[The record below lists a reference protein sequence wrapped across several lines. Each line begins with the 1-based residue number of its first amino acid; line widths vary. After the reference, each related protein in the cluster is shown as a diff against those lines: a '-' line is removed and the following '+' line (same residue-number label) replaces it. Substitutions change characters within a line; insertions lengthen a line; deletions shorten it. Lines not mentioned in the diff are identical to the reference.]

1 MCRNSEAPLFHVV
14 PPTHQKIYQ
23 SEAYIRYIESLNR
36 DSASMCDW
44 TRELSA
50 SQDLVGPY
58 CLEDD
63 IQIPAW
69 LDRMILKDKDP
80 NSSSSTDS
88 LFALRD
94 FLLQESLSVVKFA

>member
-1 MCRNSEAPLFHVV
+1 MRKYFTIYSNFSTSPLS
-14 PPTHQKIYQ
+14 Q
-23 SEAYIRYIESLNR
+23 AYIRYIESLNR
-36 DSASMCDW
+36 DSSSMCDW

-50 SQDLVGPY
+50 SQDLVGPSY

-80 NSSSSTDS
+80 TSSSSTDS

>member
-1 MCRNSEAPLFHVV
+1 MLSSQLSTNLH
-14 PPTHQKIYQ
+14 IYQ
-23 SEAYIRYIESLNR
+23 AYIRYIESLNR

>member
-1 MCRNSEAPLFHVV
+1 
-14 PPTHQKIYQ
+14 
-23 SEAYIRYIESLNR
+23 
-36 DSASMCDW
+36 MCDW

-50 SQDLVGPY
+50 SQELVGSY

-63 IQIPAW
+63 IHIPSW
-69 LDRMILKDKDP
+69 LDRIIIKDKDQTQQ
-80 NSSSSTDS
+80 SSTDS

>member
-1 MCRNSEAPLFHVV
+1 
-14 PPTHQKIYQ
+14 
-23 SEAYIRYIESLNR
+23 
-36 DSASMCDW
+36 MCDW

-50 SQDLVGPY
+50 SQDLLGPQY

-80 NSSSSTDS
+80 TSASSTDS